1 MTNLPSDP
9 LLQTGPGRLTPAAD
23 DGASQ
28 RAARLREL
36 GVGQAREREFDEF
49 ARGVAEEAQKLAG
62 LETAPVAFVN
72 FVGHDQFVSGVYM
85 PPAAAD
91 VVEGIL
97 DQRIPLNAGY
107 CPYVIARRKALI
119 LDDVLD
125 YPRFAGNPIVD
136 ALMVRSYAGAPL
148 TDRTGTVLGT
158 ICIVDSEPRPW
169 GKAGLDLMKHR
180 AVDLVDRLHRREGLP
195 G

>member
-1 MTNLPSDP
+1 MTNVSSDP
-9 LLQTGPGRLTPAAD
+9 QMGPGRLIPID
-23 DGASQ
+23 DGAPQ

-36 GVGQAREREFDEF
+36 GLGQTREREFDEF
-49 ARGVAEEAQKLAG
+49 ARDVAAEAQKIARG
-62 LETAPVAFVN
+62 DTAPVTFVN
-72 FVGHDQFVSGVYM
+72 LVGYDQFVCGVYM
-85 PPAAAD
+85 PPAAAS

-97 DQRIPLNAGY
+97 DQRIPLQAGY

-158 ICIVDSEPRPW
+158 VCVVDSEPRPW
-169 GKAGLDLMKHR
+169 GKAGLDLMKQK
-180 AVDLVDRLHRREGLP
+180 AIDLVDRIHLREGMR

>member
-1 MTNLPSDP
+1 MTHQFSDQAPEIYDRP
-9 LLQTGPGRLTPAAD
+9 LLPPDHEAPR
-23 DGASQ
+23 

-36 GVGQAREREFDEF
+36 GLGQARESEFDRF
-49 ARGVAEEAQKLAG
+49 AHELAVEAQQLTGLAA
-62 LETAPVAFVN
+62 TPVAFVN
-72 FVGHDQFVSGVYM
+72 LIGEDQFVAGVFT

-91 VVEGIL
+91 LVEGIL
-97 DQRIPLNAGY
+97 DTRIPLNAGY
-107 CPYVIARRKALI
+107 CPHVVVRRKALI

-136 ALMVRSYAGAPL
+136 RLMVRSYAGAPL

-158 ICIVDSEPRPW
+158 VCVVDSEPRPW
-169 GKAGLDLMKHR
+169 GKAGLDLMKRR
-180 AVDLVDRLHRREGLP
+180 AAELGARINLREGLP

>member
-1 MTNLPSDP
+1 MYDRP
-9 LLQTGPGRLTPAAD
+9 LLPPDHEAPR
-23 DGASQ
+23 

-36 GVGQAREREFDEF
+36 GLGQARESEFDRF
-49 ARGVAEEAQKLAG
+49 AHELAVEAQQLTGLAA
-62 LETAPVAFVN
+62 TPVAFVN
-72 FVGHDQFVSGVYM
+72 LIGEDQFVAGVFT

-91 VVEGIL
+91 LVEGIL
-97 DQRIPLNAGY
+97 DTRIPLNAGY
-107 CPYVIARRKALI
+107 CPHVVVRRKALI

-136 ALMVRSYAGAPL
+136 RLMVRSYAGAPL

-158 ICIVDSEPRPW
+158 VCVVDSEPRPW
-169 GKAGLDLMKHR
+169 GKAGLDLMKRR
-180 AVDLVDRLHRREGLP
+180 AAELGARINLREGLP

>member
-1 MTNLPSDP
+1 MTNVPSDP
-9 LLQTGPGRLTPAAD
+9 LQMGGPGRLTPVD
-23 DGASQ
+23 DGALQ
-28 RAARLREL
+28 RATRLREL
-36 GVGQAREREFDEF
+36 GLGQARESEFDRF
-49 ARGVAEEAQKLAG
+49 ARDVALEAQKLAR
-62 LETAPVAFVN
+62 LDTAPVAFVN
-72 FVGHDQFVSGVYM
+72 LVGHEQFVCGAYM
-85 PPAAAD
+85 PPATAG

-97 DQRIPLNAGY
+97 DQKIPLNAGY

-158 ICIVDSEPRPW
+158 VCIVDSEPRPW
-169 GKAGLDLMKHR
+169 GKAGLDLMKQR
-180 AVDLVDRLHRREGLP
+180 AADLVDRIHIREGLP

>member
-1 MTNLPSDP
+1 MPNDDFLPMDASRVLPVDH
-9 LLQTGPGRLTPAAD
+9 GAD
-23 DGASQ
+23 Q
-28 RAARLREL
+28 RVARLKEL
-36 GVGQAREREFDEF
+36 GLEQKREEVFDEF
-49 ARGVAEEAQKLAG
+49 AFNVAEAAQKEFG
-62 LETAPVAFVN
+62 LDATPVAFVN
-72 FVGHDQFVSGVYM
+72 LVGHAQFVCGVSM
-85 PPAAAD
+85 PPAAAN

-97 DQRIPLNAGY
+97 GNTIPLNAGY
-107 CPYVIARRKALI
+107 CPYVIARGKALI

-158 ICIVDSEPRPW
+158 VCVVDSEPRPW
-169 GKAGLDLMKHR
+169 GRPGLNLLKEKAAGL
-180 AVDLVDRLHRREGLP
+180 VGWIHRREGFP

>member
-1 MTNLPSDP
+1 MPSEP
-9 LLQTGPGRLTPAAD
+9 LLQMDPGRLLPVD
-23 DGASQ
+23 DEAPQ

-36 GVGQAREREFDEF
+36 GLGQTRESEFDEF
-49 ARGVAEEAQKLAG
+49 ARDVAAEAQQLAG
-62 LETAPVAFVN
+62 LETMPVVFVN
-72 FVGHDQFVSGVYM
+72 LVGHDQFVCGVHM
-85 PPAAAD
+85 PPAAANAVD
-91 VVEGIL
+91 GIL
-97 DQRIPLNAGY
+97 GQRIPLNAGY
-107 CPYVIARRKALI
+107 CPYVIVRRKALI

-158 ICIVDSEPRPW
+158 VCVVDSEPRPW
-169 GKAGLDLMKHR
+169 GKAGLDFVKQR
-180 AVDLVDRLHRREGLP
+180 AADLVSRIHRREGLP